1 MKTTMKTRLG
11 TKAFRLLCMVAC
23 LAVALPLLSQA
34 GHPAKGSWSGDWGP
48 TEDHRNRI
56 LLLLDWDGNEIT
68 GTINPGP
75 NAIEIERAELD
86 PSTWTLTI
94 EAMVPVAGGNIE
106 PYAATGTLENLGSWT
121 NRTFSGTYTHGG
133 DAGTFAVTLN

>member
-1 MKTTMKTRLG
+1 MKTRMRTRME
-11 TKAFRLLCMVAC
+11 TKAFRLFCMVAC

-75 NAIEIERAELD
+75 NAIEIQSAELD

-94 EAMVPVAGGNIE
+94 EAMVPVDGGNLE
-106 PYAATGTLENLGSWT
+106 RYVVTGMLENLGSWT
-121 NRTFSGTYTHGG
+121 NRTYSGAYTHG
-133 DAGTFAVTLN
+133 DDTGTFAVTLN

>member
-1 MKTTMKTRLG
+1 MKANL
-11 TKAFRLLCMVAC
+11 FRLLSLVAC
-23 LAVALPLLSQA
+23 LSVALPLLAQA

-48 TEDHRNRI
+48 TADHRNRI

-75 NAIEIERAELD
+75 NAIPIDSATLD

-94 EAMVPVAGGNIE
+94 RAMVPVRGGAIE
-106 PYAATGTLENLGSWT
+106 PYTATGTLENLGSWT
-121 NRTFSGTYTHGG
+121 NRTYSGTYTHGG
-133 DAGTFAVTLN
+133 DTGTFKVTLN

>member
-1 MKTTMKTRLG
+1 MKARMV
-11 TKAFRLLCMVAC
+11 RLLCLVAC
-23 LAVALPLLSQA
+23 FAIALPVFSQA

-48 TEDHRNRI
+48 STGRFADQTPPHRNRI

-75 NAIEIERAELD
+75 NAIEIQSAELD

-94 EAMVPVAGGNIE
+94 EAMVPVRGGNVE
-106 PYAATGTLENLGSWT
+106 LYRATGTLENLGSWT
-121 NRTFSGTYTHGG
+121 NRMYSGEYTHAEDTGTFS
-133 DAGTFAVTLN
+133 VTLN